1 MLTWLLLLSALSRE
15 GTAAD
20 AASSSTSILI
30 PMTASSHTAPS
41 AAPSIPPFPTV
52 PNVQRP
58 TVRDV
63 YDDDNLTSPRLCR
76 NVGGKYNDALL
87 RAMSRQCQ
95 IPVGN
100 DAVQLPP
107 SSWSPWSHP
116 PACSEVNTTT
126 SKPASDTL
134 RFCVYTHASY
144 GGGISIVATPETA
157 AGLAAV
163 LDQASVAKA
172 APPINGPHLKIQHI
186 PGKGL
191 GVVAGQAIPR
201 GTVLLRDHARLLA
214 DVRFPLH
221 VRRAQGQTLLHK
233 AAGRLPDPDDVRS
246 LSRSVKAKPGEARG
260 VLEENILSTN
270 SFAVTVEGFAYMAL
284 FPEIALRDTDFGLTH
299 DTRQE
304 TLKRRWGFSCTC
316 DLCSGGPDATAAS
329 DVRRRR
335 VTALRAEVV
344 AHLQQGAFDTA
355 IAAYE
360 GELLSLVRTE
370 QLAEHMGEHYEVL
383 ARLHLAAGNRTAAA
397 TYAQRALDELETLQG
412 AIDPGSVARPSG
424 NSLEEMRAFVK
435 ALRRQ
440 DERQKKQQKKR
451 PKTNKKGKRQQNK
464 QNQGKGGQ

>member
-1 MLTWLLLLSALSRE
+1 
-15 GTAAD
+15 
-20 AASSSTSILI
+20 
-30 PMTASSHTAPS
+30 
-41 AAPSIPPFPTV
+41 
-52 PNVQRP
+52 
-58 TVRDV
+58 
-63 YDDDNLTSPRLCR
+63 
-76 NVGGKYNDALL
+76 
-87 RAMSRQCQ
+87 MSRQCQ

-284 FPEIALRDTDFGLTH
+284 FPEIARINHACKPTALTRFNNKDLTQQVVAFRDIEPDEEITISYTDFGLTH

-316 DLCSGGPDATAAS
+316 DLCSGGPDATAVS

-397 TYAQRALDELETLQG
+397 TYAQRALDELETFQG